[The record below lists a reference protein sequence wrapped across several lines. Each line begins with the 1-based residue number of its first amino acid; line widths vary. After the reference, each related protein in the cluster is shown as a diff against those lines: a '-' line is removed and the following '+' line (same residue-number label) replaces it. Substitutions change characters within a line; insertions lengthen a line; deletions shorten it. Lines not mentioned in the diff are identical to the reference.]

1 MWFPNTYLNYE
12 LKSRLNK
19 GYIIPILR
27 VDTWNWDFSVY
38 CREKMS
44 ENVDMHEQLCP
55 KMGRSYGHKIVDVNQ
70 MGDERD
76 FVSYGKIM
84 GLWPGSSAMN

>member
-1 MWFPNTYLNYE
+1 
-12 LKSRLNK
+12 
-19 GYIIPILR
+19 
-27 VDTWNWDFSVY
+27 
-38 CREKMS
+38 MS